1 MLLIMSSSTWD
12 TKLGEISRP
21 LNFLSTRYKQDKY
34 FDNHP
39 LAANFKKFDAESVA
53 FGAETQSS
61 GGARRLVYETFQYV
75 SVQQTL
81 KSLMQN
87 QLFEE
92 ALLHDRCESDIL
104 QDFADGDR
112 YKVHPLFSDAS
123 KFSLMIQLFYDG
135 LGVTNPLR
143 GHSSL
148 HNIGVFFFLIRNL
161 PSQYTSCLANVHL
174 VALCYSQDL
183 KKVWV

>member
-1 MLLIMSSSTWD
+1 MSSSTWD

-39 LAANFKKFDAESVA
+39 LAVRPESVA

-61 GGARRLVYETFQYV
+61 GGASRLVYETFQYV

-87 QLFEE
+87 QLFVE
-92 ALLHDRCESDIL
+92 ALLHDRRESDIL

-161 PSQYTSCLANVHL
+161 PSQYNSCLANVHL